1 MEEKFSQIG
10 LAHLPS
16 MRHNRS
22 EANALANLNLE
33 VPDDLARTL
42 AGIAAAQHKSI
53 QQLAIERLS
62 SLVEVSPERG
72 VASAAAVLQ
81 AMNEPPHLS
90 GSDVDQLE
98 AAIADGRLPIRT
110 RELFPD

>member
-10 LAHLPS
+10 LAHLPG
-16 MRHNRS
+16 MRHNGT
-22 EANALANLNLE
+22 EANAMANLNLE

-53 QQLAIERLS
+53 QQLAVERLS
-62 SLVEVSPERG
+62 SLVEASPERG
-72 VASAAAVLQ
+72 VGSATALLQ

-90 GSDVDQLE
+90 GPDVDQLE